1 MKPGNLILIGA
12 AGVILYNLLKKK
24 ASAETSE
31 PPASTVDETA
41 TQQEVIHEYNQY
53 NEYNEYNTYEQAA
66 PGQPVIVAP
75 ATDQTNTK
83 PAPTQPVYVAPTQSA
98 PANYPSQGYTA
109 PPTSSVKTET
119 RDISPNIA
127 PATPTVIPRTT
138 TQPSATIVENSV
150 RGVDGTERC
159 ILLRPALN
167 GATPAH
173 AANSRIYIRD
183 LSKIRV
189 FSDIRNSLYHL
200 HPEYGFNRVS
210 M

>member
-12 AGVILYNLLKKK
+12 AGVILYNLFKKK
-24 ASAETSE
+24 ESAETSE
-31 PPASTVDETA
+31 PPATTVDETA
-41 TQQEVIHEYNQY
+41 ITKEVINEY
-53 NEYNEYNTYEQAA
+53 NEYNQYNTYEQAA

-109 PPTSSVKTET
+109 PSSVKTET
-119 RDISPNIA
+119 RDISPNII
-127 PATPTVIPRTT
+127 PAAPTVIPRTT
-138 TQPSATIVENSV
+138 TQPSSTIVETSV

-173 AANSRIYIRD
+173 AANSRIYIPD
-183 LSKIRV
+183 LTKMRV
-189 FSDIRNSLYHL
+189 FSDNKNSLYSL
-200 HPEYGFNRVS
+200 HPEFGFNRVS